1 MILATLNILP
11 WPRCYFTVN
20 IIHLLGSNVIVSDNI
35 LQIVRSLI
43 SELGKEAI
51 HEAVEEKTVQ
61 EEAERTRVRNQ
72 CIQQHVESVIDTVV
86 CQEVTEICQSVYRLV
101 IQNAW
106 LIVLGFICSLSF
118 FS

>member
-1 MILATLNILP
+1 MIPATLNILP

-20 IIHLLGSNVIVSDNI
+20 IIHLLGSILSDNI

-101 IQNAW
+101 I
-106 LIVLGFICSLSF
+106 
-118 FS
+118 